1 LGKDCPADAVCF
13 HAQQCVEKYL
23 KAPLVT
29 QFGGG
34 KTHTLT
40 ALYHIINS
48 RKAAMRFTGVPELLE
63 SAKLDE
69 VPQSRV
75 AVFVGNA

>member
-1 LGKDCPADAVCF
+1 M
-13 HAQQCVEKYL
+13 
-23 KAPLVT
+23 T